1 MSRVLFWIFV
11 FTYLTVFLDASQLAK
26 AKIVYPRLI
35 QTRNS
40 DSELTLFIND
50 DITLSLQPADIFP
63 DEFLL
68 QYEEGE
74 TPVKEYIKGAD
85 LRNMVFYDKDQ
96 GAAVSLEQDD

>member
-1 MSRVLFWIFV
+1 MSRALFWIFV
-11 FTYLTVFLDASQLAK
+11 LTYLTVFLDASHLTK

-35 QTRNS
+35 ETRNS

-68 QYEEGE
+68 QYQEGE
-74 TPVKEYIKGAD
+74 TPG
-85 LRNMVFYDKDQ
+85 Q
-96 GAAVSLEQDD
+96 GIYQGSGPQKHGIL